1 MGSSARAAAH
11 LNAVASNP
19 VTTPAAIARALS
31 GWESGRDGPL
41 PDRLAAALQR
51 GLLEGRI
58 PLEARIPSERE
69 LARALRTS
77 RATVSTAYAELRAD
91 GWLTTRRGAGSV
103 ARLPRELREGMAPR
117 DARTPA
123 GAIDLRRAAP
133 AAPVGAFRAAVADAT
148 AAITPQLTSA
158 GWNQGLP
165 ELRAGIA
172 ERHTRRGVPTA
183 PEEVLVTGGA
193 LPGLWLVLA
202 GLLGGAPRMLVET
215 PTYPSALDALRE
227 RRARVWGWPVVDGWD
242 PAQFEQLVRQH
253 GIGAAYLMADFHNPT
268 GRLMDAGT
276 RAELL
281 AVAER
286 HGVTLIVDETM
297 AELDLRPGAPE
308 PPPPLADPHVITLG
322 SLSKAVW
329 DGLRVGWIRAGRDA
343 IERLALHPL
352 AAQLDTP
359 PLEQAIGA
367 ALLPELDALVRARR
381 EILGA
386 RCAHLL
392 AALERLEG
400 IHVEHPP
407 AGGLTLWAT
416 LERASSAR
424 LAVAAAGAGVLI
436 DPGGRFAAAGGLDRN
451 LRLPYSLPT
460 AELDAALERL
470 APLL

>member
-1 MGSSARAAAH
+1 M
-11 LNAVASNP
+11 NAVASAP

-31 GWESGRDGPL
+31 GWETGRDGPL

-133 AAPVGAFRAAVADAT
+133 AAPVGAFHAAVAEAT
-148 AAITPQLTSA
+148 TAITPQLTSA
-158 GWNQGLP
+158 GWTQGLP

-172 ERHTRRGVPTA
+172 DRHTRRGVPTA

-202 GLLGGAPRMLVET
+202 GLLGGAPRVLVET

-308 PPPPLADPHVITLG
+308 PPPPLAGPHVITLG

-329 DGLRVGWIRAGRDA
+329 DGLQVGWIRAGRRCD
-343 IERLALHPL
+343 R
-352 AAQLDTP
+352 AA
-359 PLEQAIGA
+359 GA
-367 ALLPELDALVRARR
+367 APARGAARHAAARAGDRRRAAARARR
-381 EILGA
+381 ARPRAAGDPRCPVYAPPRGARAARGHPRRAPSGRWPDVVGDARACLLGA
-386 RCAHLL
+386 AGRRGRRGGRPDRPRRPLRRRRRAGPQSAPALQPAHGGARRGARAARA
-392 AALERLEG
+392 AAL
-400 IHVEHPP
+400 
-407 AGGLTLWAT
+407 
-416 LERASSAR
+416 S
-424 LAVAAAGAGVLI
+424 
-436 DPGGRFAAAGGLDRN
+436 
-451 LRLPYSLPT
+451 
-460 AELDAALERL
+460 
-470 APLL
+470 

>member
-1 MGSSARAAAH
+1 
-11 LNAVASNP
+11 
-19 VTTPAAIARALS
+19 
-31 GWESGRDGPL
+31 
-41 PDRLAAALQR
+41 
-51 GLLEGRI
+51 
-58 PLEARIPSERE
+58 
-69 LARALRTS
+69 
-77 RATVSTAYAELRAD
+77 
-91 GWLTTRRGAGSV
+91 
-103 ARLPRELREGMAPR
+103 MAPR

-158 GWNQGLP
+158 GWSQGLP

-202 GLLGGAPRMLVET
+202 GLLGGAPRVLVET

-386 RCAHLL
+386 RLRAPPRGARAARGHPRRPPSGRRPDVVGDARARLL
-392 AALERLEG
+392 GAARGSGRRGGRPDRSRRPLRRRRRARPQPAAALQPARRRSSTRRSSGSRRCSELVAALEHDDRDLALG
-400 IHVEHPP
+400 P
-407 AGGLTLWAT
+407 ALVGVVVGPVGDHLGHSSG
-416 LERASSAR
+416 RSSAVAVRARARKRSAKTCTSTSGSCLR
-424 LAVAAAGAGVLI
+424 LTYQ
-436 DPGGRFAAAGGLDRN
+436 PGGWSEPPREATTR
-451 LRLPYSLPT
+451 
-460 AELDAALERL
+460 
-470 APLL
+470 

>member
-1 MGSSARAAAH
+1 MGSEDERVARRPELLIGAGGRD
-11 LNAVASNP
+11 LNAVASKP
-19 VTTPAAIARALS
+19 VTTPAAIARALA

-91 GWLTTRRGAGSV
+91 GWLTTRRGAGSF

-133 AAPVGAFRAAVADAT
+133 AAPVGAFHAAVAEAT

-158 GWNQGLP
+158 GWSQGLP

-172 ERHTRRGVPTA
+172 ERHARRGVPTA

-193 LPGLWLVLA
+193 LPGLWLVLS
-202 GLLGGAPRMLVET
+202 GLLGGAPRVLVET

-253 GIGAAYLMADFHNPT
+253 AIAAAYLMPDFHNPT

-276 RAELL
+276 RVALL
-281 AVAER
+281 AVAAR

-297 AELDLRPGAPE
+297 AELDLRPGSPE
-308 PPPPLADPHVITLG
+308 PPPPLAGPQVITLG
-322 SLSKAVW
+322 SLTRPCGTACRS
-329 DGLRVGWIRAGRDA
+329 AGSA
-343 IERLALHPL
+343 PA
-352 AAQLDTP
+352 
-359 PLEQAIGA
+359 
-367 ALLPELDALVRARR
+367 
-381 EILGA
+381 GA
-386 RCAHLL
+386 RSSSWRGIRSQRSSTRRRSNRRSGPHCCPSSTRSCA
-392 AALERLEG
+392 RDG
-400 IHVEHPP
+400 
-407 AGGLTLWAT
+407 
-416 LERASSAR
+416 RSSAPDEPISWPR
-424 LAVAAAGAGVLI
+424 SSGSEASMSTTLRPAA
-436 DPGGRFAAAGGLDRN
+436 
-451 LRLPYSLPT
+451 
-460 AELDAALERL
+460 
-470 APLL
+470 